1 MDKIDT
7 ATVFIKGEARLDIL
21 MDIKASAEIEDPNNQ
36 ALGDNADFNVDL
48 FGRVVLVRVLNGVRH
63 GLGQHQVEV
72 EGQFFTI
79 SALITQGPRTI
90 LADMSDQAKI
100 TSLIRN
106 FYVDSNPV
114 SHHGFGPG

>member
-7 ATVFIKGEARLDIL
+7 ATVFIEGWARLDIL

-48 FGRVVLVRVLNGVRH
+48 FGRVVLVRVLKRN
-63 GLGQHQVEV
+63 
-72 EGQFFTI
+72 
-79 SALITQGPRTI
+79 I

-106 FYVDSNPV
+106 FYVDRNPV
-114 SHHGFGPG
+114 IHHGFGPG